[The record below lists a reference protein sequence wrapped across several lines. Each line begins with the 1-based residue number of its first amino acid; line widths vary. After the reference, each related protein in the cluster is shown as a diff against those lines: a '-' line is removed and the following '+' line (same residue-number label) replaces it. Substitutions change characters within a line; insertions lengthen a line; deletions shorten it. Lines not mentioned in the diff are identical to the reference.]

1 MYSYSCSDQYYII
14 QLNLKIKMVGEGDSV
29 RFHERKCDT
38 FLRGNFAF
46 LINWL
51 KWAKTVIKGRLHKN
65 TTFLNDGGQFFFQQW
80 K

>member
-46 LINWL
+46 LINCL
-51 KWAKTVIKGRLHKN
+51 KA
-65 TTFLNDGGQFFFQQW
+65 GQKQ
-80 K
+80 